1 MFVAQAVHGGGAEVV
16 VCRWSNRL
24 VELGH
29 QVDVVTTDPK
39 LQDAQLDRRVTRF
52 RLREASAF
60 RKVIALRR
68 LVSRRDPDVVMSHL
82 TRQNVLL
89 LASMAT
95 LSRARRP
102 MVAIEEHSVLSL
114 ISGSSVAGIGGR
126 FLARTLYPRADLVIA
141 VSHAT
146 AADLLR
152 YGVDADTVRV
162 VANPLLEDG
171 ELASLPRVP
180 DGAKAGTHPL
190 RLIASMRLV
199 PQKRPIRAL
208 EATRELRNRGYDARL
223 VFFGAGPLLE
233 EMRTA
238 SRAMDVPTEFRG
250 WTESWTEACER
261 EDIVLLPSRVEGFGN
276 VLIEAA
282 AAGLRVVAPSTA
294 LGVADAVVP
303 GVTGELA
310 LTASASDL
318 ADAVERAM
326 KLEPPSLPAW
336 LDRFST
342 RESTDALLA
351 VLASRP
357 SARASSTP
365 EGSTE

>member
-1 MFVAQAVHGGGAEVV
+1 V

-29 QVDVVTTDPK
+29 QVDVVTTNPK
-39 LQDAQLDRRVTRF
+39 LQDAQLDGQVTRF

-60 RKVIALRR
+60 RKVTALRR
-68 LVSRRDPDVVMSHL
+68 LVTRRHPDVVMSHL

-95 LSRARRP
+95 LPRARRP
-102 MVAIEEHSVLSL
+102 TVAIEEHSVLSL
-114 ISGSSVAGIGGR
+114 ISGSSVSGIAGR
-126 FLARTLYPRADLVIA
+126 SLARALYPRADLVIA

-152 YGVDADTVRV
+152 YGVDADKVRV
-162 VANPLLEDG
+162 VANPLLEVG
-171 ELASLPRVP
+171 RPAPLPRVP
-180 DGAKAGTHPL
+180 DGANSRTRPL

-199 PQKRPIRAL
+199 PQKQPIRAL
-208 EATRELRNRGYDARL
+208 EATRELRSRGYDARL
-223 VFFGAGPLLE
+223 VSFGAGPLLE
-233 EMRTA
+233 EMRKA
-238 SRAMDVPTEFRG
+238 SQAMDVPVEFRG
-250 WTESWTEACER
+250 WTESWTEACDR

-318 ADAVERAM
+318 ADAVERAV
-326 KLEPPSLPAW
+326 KLELPNLPAW

-342 RESTDALLA
+342 KASTDALLA
-351 VLASRP
+351 ALASRSP
-357 SARASSTP
+357 GRASITR